1 MPRRSTYKPDSFYA
15 STQTIDF
22 YLDIWDS
29 TLNVSTGEDTTVEIE
44 TKYNLRPDLMAYDMY
59 GSPNYWWI
67 FAIKNK
73 DKLIDPVEDFKAG
86 ITIVVPSRN
95 SLKSLIR

>member
-1 MPRRSTYKPDSFYA
+1 MARRAEYRNDSFYA
-15 STQTIDF
+15 NTRMIDF

-29 TLNVSTGEDTTVEIE
+29 NVSLSTDGDTSVEIHS
-44 TKYNLRPDLMAYDMY
+44 KYNLRPDLMAYDLY

-67 FAIKNK
+67 FALKNK

-86 ITIVVPSRN
+86 LIITIPPKGGIR
-95 SLKSLIR
+95 SLVG

>member
-1 MPRRSTYKPDSFYA
+1 MAQQSAYRSDSFYA

-29 TLNVSTGEDTTVEIE
+29 NVSLSTEGDTEIE
-44 TKYNLRPDLMAYDMY
+44 IKTKYNLRPDLMAFDMF
-59 GSPNYWWI
+59 GSPNYWWV
-67 FAIKNK
+67 FALKNK

-86 ITIVVPSRN
+86 IIITVPSQNGIR
-95 SLKSLIR
+95 SLIG